1 MFGVVSIPM
10 TAKPFSTHGRLE
22 RFVHVDA
29 TTQEV
34 FVSPFA
40 VALTGLKNEQLGV
53 GRVIGKLSDAWG
65 GMPIVEIQDGD
76 DAYEVLGTECR
87 WTCPVDDD
95 VIDRIARSPQ
105 DIMRAS
111 AYVALL
117 EANDF

>member
-1 MFGVVSIPM
+1 M
-10 TAKPFSTHGRLE
+10 TSKPFTTHGRLE
-22 RFVHVDA
+22 QFVHVDA
-29 TTQEV
+29 ATKDV

-40 VALTGLKNEQLGV
+40 VAITGLKNEQLGV
-53 GRVIGKLSDAWG
+53 GRVLGRLPDTWG

-76 DAYEVLGTECR
+76 SVYEVLGTECR
-87 WTCPVDDD
+87 WQCPVDDD
-95 VIDRIARSPQ
+95 AVDRIARSPQ